1 MTITANTFLSVNI
14 GAAPN
19 DGTGDPLRTSFSK
32 LNDNF
37 THFTDTI
44 WPNIQITRLFSDI
57 TSSFISSFNLIQADN
72 VEASFIG
79 NANTQ
84 YIGNT
89 FSVNSFS
96 VDSFVSN
103 IISANVLI
111 GVLGNTGANAAFVTN
126 LSVSQTAT
134 VNSLTVNNSITAA
147 SLNSTIIGNS
157 TPGEAFFTNVS
168 VTNDIILGANSTIG
182 NIRFLTRDIINPDI
196 TIGSNYNLNI
206 SVYAS
211 TPGLPTSQYRL
222 YTLGNSSVFVT
233 NIIYA
238 NISTGVERI
247 HIFRNNANSLATRYI
262 NLPNN
267 FNNAN
272 VSNIAVSPGG
282 SAFMH
287 FIPFDTTAANVY
299 VLIANC

>member
-84 YIGNT
+84 YVGNTFAVNT
-89 FSVNSFS
+89 FSVDN
-96 VDSFVSN
+96 FVSN

-111 GVLGNTGANAAFVTN
+111 GVLGSANANAAFITN
-126 LSVSQTAT
+126 LVVSQTGT
-134 VNSLTVNNSITAA
+134 INNLTVNNSITTT
-147 SLNSTIIGNS
+147 SLNTGVIGNTS
-157 TPGEAFFTNVS
+157 PGLGFFTNLSVS
-168 VTNDIILGANSTIG
+168 GDISLGASSNVG
-182 NIRFLTRDIINPDI
+182 NVRWLTRDIISTDF
-196 TIGSNYNLNI
+196 TVGSDLPLNL
-206 SVYAS
+206 SRGTS
-211 TPGLPTSQYRL
+211 SQYRL
-222 YTLGNSSVFVT
+222 FTLGNASVFVSNLT
-233 NIIYA
+233 YST
-238 NISTGVERI
+238 ISAGTERI
-247 HIFRNNANSLATRYI
+247 YVFRNNTNSLATRYI
-262 NLPNN
+262 TLPTA
-267 FNNAN
+267 FNSAN
-272 VSNIAVSPGG
+272 VANIAVSPGG

-287 FIPFDTTAANVY
+287 FIPFDNTSANVY

>member
-84 YIGNT
+84 YVGNT
-89 FSVNSFS
+89 FSVNTFS
-96 VDSFVSN
+96 VDNFVSN
-103 IISANVLI
+103 VISANVLI
-111 GVLGNTGANAAFVTN
+111 GVLGSANANAAFVTN
-126 LSVSQTAT
+126 LVVSQTGT
-134 VNSLTVNNSITAA
+134 INNLTVNNNITTS
-147 SLNSTIIGNS
+147 SLNSVVIGNTS
-157 TPGEAFFTNVS
+157 PGLGFFTNLS
-168 VTNDIILGANSTIG
+168 VTGDISLGSSSNIG
-182 NIRFLTRDIINPDI
+182 NVRWLTRDIV
-196 TIGSNYNLNI
+196 TSEFTVGSNLQLNL
-206 SVYAS
+206 
-211 TPGLPTSQYRL
+211 TRGLSSQYRL
-222 YTLGNSSVFVT
+222 FTLGNANVFVSNLT
-233 NIIYA
+233 YA
-238 NISTGVERI
+238 LISAGTERI
-247 HIFRNNANSLATRYI
+247 YVFKNNVNSPATRYI
-262 NLPNN
+262 TLPTTFNSANL
-267 FNNAN
+267 AN
-272 VSNIAVSPGG
+272 IEISPGG

-287 FIPFDTTAANVY
+287 FIPFDNTEANVY